1 MNFTFIYSTLKDRPL
16 RELFGISLFTFYD
29 PLQVRSTH
37 VYVIVAT
44 ERKTDWVRERE
55 KGIYGGKNIIRGGGG
70 TSTVSSGTVGL
81 LGNEIDHSKTC
92 LFLFS
97 GNMILNTVLII

>member
-1 MNFTFIYSTLKDRPL
+1 M
-16 RELFGISLFTFYD
+16 
-29 PLQVRSTH
+29 QVRSTH

-55 KGIYGGKNIIRGGGG
+55 KGIYGGENIIGGGG
-70 TSTVSSGTVGL
+70 TLTVSSGTVGL

-92 LFLFS
+92 LFMFS